1 VAQVTAFRGIRYDE
15 SRAGKASL
23 LISPPYDVI
32 SPEER
37 GRLHRQS
44 PYSFVRLVLGEE
56 LPGDDETENRFTRA
70 GRYLRDWLSEGI
82 LIQDPAP
89 AIYRLRV
96 HYQGPEGEGRSLEG
110 ITLLTRLHPYEDGVI
125 LPHEKTLKGPK
136 EGLRRLMLETRC
148 NLDSVWMLYE
158 DNQGRVREAL
168 HGAPWQEA
176 VAEARDSL
184 GVCYSLDACSSPGV
198 IERLAEAFAS
208 EQLII
213 ADGHHRYE
221 TALELAREMGGGA
234 VPAGPWGQVMVT
246 ACWTDDP
253 GLTVLPTH
261 RVVRGIPADLMD
273 GLGDALAGR
282 FSIRR
287 CDPESLKKA
296 LDGAPGSAFA
306 CVRKDEAW
314 LAVPQWPVDATG
326 AELLQQVVLA
336 ERFGFDIAR
345 LKTDPRIAYVEHAG
359 CAIQMA
365 REGEYQAAFL
375 LKPIP
380 VRTITRYARE
390 GRCLPQKST
399 YFYPKLASGLVL
411 RRIEEDAPLAG

>member
-1 VAQVTAFRGIRYDE
+1 L
-15 SRAGKASL
+15 SL

-32 SPEER
+32 SPQER
-37 GRLHRQS
+37 ERLHRQS

-56 LPGDDETENRFTRA
+56 LPGDNDSSNRFTRA
-70 GRYLRDWLSEGI
+70 GEYLRDWLRQGI

-89 AIYRLRV
+89 AIYRLKV
-96 HYQGPEGEGRSLEG
+96 DYEIPEGRRSLEG
-110 ITLLTRLHPYEDGVI
+110 ITLLARLHPYDEGII
-125 LPHEKTLKGPK
+125 LPHEKTLQGPK
-136 EGLRRLMLETRC
+136 EGLRRLMLETGC

-158 DNQGRVREAL
+158 DNGGHVREAL
-168 HGAPWQEA
+168 SAANWTPAAPAAQ
-176 VAEARDSL
+176 DSS
-184 GVCYSLDACSSPGV
+184 GVRYSLEACASPEV
-198 IERLAEAFAS
+198 IAAVREAFAE

-221 TALELAREMGGGA
+221 TALELAREMGGGT

-246 ACWTDDP
+246 ACWTDHP

-261 RVVRGIPADLMD
+261 RVVRGIPQDLVD
-273 GLGDALAGR
+273 GLQEALAGR
-282 FSIRR
+282 FSVRQ
-287 CDPESLKKA
+287 CAPENLKEA
-296 LDGAPGSAFA
+296 LDSAPSSAFA
-306 CVRKDEAW
+306 CVEKDRSW

-345 LKTDPRIAYVEHAG
+345 LKTDPRIAYVEHADT
-359 CAIQMA
+359 AIEMVQQ
-365 REGEYQAAFL
+365 GDYQAAFL

-411 RRIEEDAPLAG
+411 RRIEEDVPVDG